1 MDHQDVSAC
10 TNATC
15 RFVLWANSKP
25 CASIV
30 VANNLGEILL
40 TTRAIEPDKGKL
52 DLPGG
57 FLQLGEHPYDGAR
70 REAREELQV
79 EIEPEGILGF
89 AMDTYGSD
97 GDSTL
102 NIAVLSRIES
112 GIPTPTDEISNI
124 VWVNPKNI
132 DHSMLAFSNNSQI
145 IALYV
150 DHLKNRV
157 FNRET

>member
-102 NIAVLSRIES
+102 NMCIL
-112 GIPTPTDEISNI
+112 
-124 VWVNPKNI
+124 
-132 DHSMLAFSNNSQI
+132 
-145 IALYV
+145 
-150 DHLKNRV
+150 
-157 FNRET
+157 